1 MALTAGQVESVQ
13 LYSGVES
20 QVVDMQEGA
29 SATTASWYKGDII
42 VTTSGLVTGV
52 GASGAFTGIATAQAT
67 AVDYAKLGIALV
79 DLSAIY
85 LMRMATT
92 TNSARANIG
101 EAFGLSWTAGI
112 QRIDTSA
119 TTAGSVDVY
128 LVGIYPEDIGVASA
142 GVDEGRVLV
151 RFVHDVLAGVS
162 GA

>member
-1 MALTAGQVESVQ
+1 MALTAGQAESVQ

-20 QVVDMQEGA
+20 QVVTMENSTHG
-29 SATTASWYKGDII
+29 SATTWYRGDLV
-42 VTTSGLVTGV
+42 VTSSGLVNDI
-52 GASGAFTGIATAQAT
+52 GASGAFTGIALANASAT
-67 AVDYAKLGIALV
+67 SYTDIDIALI

-85 LMRMATT
+85 LMRIESGEE
-92 TNSARANIG
+92 SARAYIG
-101 EAFGLSWTAGI
+101 EAFGLSWTAGV
-112 QRIDTSA
+112 QRIDISE